1 LDRRTKT
8 PDGSGGASPTVV
20 TARDD
25 DDDLMVG
32 DGQPDELTGAAETD
46 AAPALPADE
55 IGVVRDSSVFTFRRP
70 VAAPVSPGPDDADGW
85 TPDGSPADETV
96 PSPVARASGDPGVSR
111 AGVSDGGASG
121 SGGVGVSDGGASG
134 SGGAGVSGGVVS
146 GSGGVGVSDG
156 GASGSGGAGVSG
168 GVVSASGGA
177 GVSGGVVSASGGA
190 GVSGGVVSAS
200 GGAGV
205 SGGGALG
212 SGAGLFD
219 DVGLSDGK
227 VSGSESKAS
236 VSGDGAAP
244 PAADPSPPEPP
255 AVSAAAFVWDPPEPA
270 TSPLSAARNFLR
282 SSTAATDPAPPRTPA
297 ATVGPAKTA
306 DTPTSARAPSPARA
320 APAPAPARPTGTRP
334 KGSSRRSARQA
345 HLIVAR
351 VEPWSVMKFSFVVSL
366 VAFVILFVAVGVLYG
381 TLSALGVFTSLD
393 HVVSSV
399 TSSQNSAGVNASKW
413 FTASRV
419 LGYTAL
425 LGSINIVL
433 ITAMSTIGAVIY
445 NLTSRLIG
453 GVEVTLRETD

>member
-32 DGQPDELTGAAETD
+32 DGQRDELTDAAETD

-70 VAAPVSPGPDDADGW
+70 AAAPVSPGPDDADGW

-134 SGGAGVSGGVVS
+134 
-146 GSGGVGVSDG
+146 
-156 GASGSGGAGVSG
+156 
-168 GVVSASGGA
+168 SGGA

-366 VAFVILFVAVGVLYG
+366 VAFVILFVAVSVLYG